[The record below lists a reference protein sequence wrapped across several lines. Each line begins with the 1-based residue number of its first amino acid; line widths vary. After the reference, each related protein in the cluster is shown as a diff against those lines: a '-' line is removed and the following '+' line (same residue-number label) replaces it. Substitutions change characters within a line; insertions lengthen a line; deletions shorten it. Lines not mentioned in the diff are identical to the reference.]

1 MKLRRRVLTGIAAM
15 VIAGSG
21 TLALAGAADA
31 ATVHTPRASAERRV
45 SPRHDAIGFRIGP

>member
-21 TLALAGAADA
+21 TFVLTGAAEA
-31 ATVHTPRASAERRV
+31 STVHTPRPSAERR
-45 SPRHDAIGFRIGP
+45 IGL

>member
-21 TLALAGAADA
+21 TLALAD

-45 SPRHDAIGFRIGP
+45 SPRHDAVGTRMKMT